1 MTDVT
6 PTPAEGSELI
16 TLTDHAIANVK
27 ATLATSPALSVEKTI
42 AAEINRIEG
51 QLSLMVADV
60 QNSYEVKANEILAE
74 YAKLTSAYS
83 AVKTHFSKLAASHIL
98 ASGVGAVVLTV
109 IKHFV

>member
-27 ATLATSPALSVEKTI
+27 ATLVANPVTSVEKVI

-60 QNSYEVKANEILAE
+60 QNSFEVEKQKLAAE

-83 AVKTHFSKLAASHIL
+83 AVKTHLVGLVSSHIL

-109 IKHFV
+109 VRHFV